1 MPHYF
6 IADANGL
13 FTAEIETSGSI
24 LAEGL
29 EDTRAAMVVSSA
41 LFMAIATLAE
51 GGDWPSLA
59 VENLRH
65 FMLAMQRQVTA
76 RQLM

>member
-13 FTAEIETSGSI
+13 FTAEIETSGPVI
-24 LAEGL
+24 ADGMD
-29 EDTRAAMVVSSA
+29 DTRAAMVVSSA

-51 GGDWPSLA
+51 GGDWPTLA
-59 VENLRH
+59 VETVRD
-65 FMLAMQRQVTA
+65 FMQAMQRQVAA